1 MYQTIM
7 MYCSNG
13 YRFGMSATRLSYFEL
28 ILVFCLFTLPKITK
42 AQQTELQTYPFY
54 GTAGVSQLITTN
66 FSTPKS
72 ATASGIQVTLGT
84 GPWYRFFAEG
94 QISAHR
100 LLGVG
105 ENVKRGYLMSYAW
118 RVGILP
124 YKPLPFIIYGGA
136 GYHTYHI
143 AYNPL
148 VIQNVQILPGV
159 EYRRITDYWSI
170 GVSYPIFRC
179 FEADVSF
186 RKEPFLNNELAI
198 NAHYISL
205 GINAWLFKFDRF
217 PHPKKAMSEK

>member
-1 MYQTIM
+1 M
-7 MYCSNG
+7 MYSNCGHRVECSA
-13 YRFGMSATRLSYFEL
+13 SALSHFKVL
-28 ILVFCLFTLPKITK
+28 LVFCFFALTK
-42 AQQTELQTYPFY
+42 NVHAQQTEVQTYPFY

-105 ENVKRGYLMSYAW
+105 ENVKRDYLMSYAW

-124 YKPLPFIIYGGA
+124 YKPLPFILYGGA
-136 GYHTYHI
+136 GYHAYHI

-159 EYRRITDYWSI
+159 EYRRITDYWSV
-170 GVSYPIFRC
+170 GVTYPIFRC

-186 RKEPFLNNELAI
+186 RKEPFLNNKQAI
-198 NAHYISL
+198 NAHYISI